1 MPANAGMF
9 LVSEEDQLLPATGLV
24 LLSSTR
30 SFLSRFAS
38 SRLFLC
44 DFFLGFTLSSFLFRL
59 TFGDRRFTSGY
70 LSLLSGPSL
79 GSLFARLL
87 FGSHSFLRGGFPG

>member
-24 LLSSTR
+24 LISSTR
-30 SFLSRFAS
+30 SFLFRLTF

-44 DFFLGFTLSSFLFRL
+44 GFFLDLLLGFPFSYLFLGFTLSSFLFHL

-70 LSLLSGPSL
+70 FSLFSSPSL
-79 GSLFARLL
+79 
-87 FGSHSFLRGGFPG
+87 